1 MFWLAVPGFC
11 PVFVDSGLTIK
22 TTENMVEATP
32 FMVEES
38 NQREERKVPGQDRVP
53 RDTVHAFI

>member
-11 PVFVDSGLTIK
+11 PVSVDSGLNIK

-32 FMVEES
+32 FVVEES
-38 NQREERKVPGQDRVP
+38 NQREERKAPEQDRVP